1 MKNIFLTLSFLGC
14 AGLASAWFAPA
25 AITWYEENIQTT
37 ETLVTA
43 ENLIKDSGFDD
54 ADFSKTFTDEPRV
67 YGSWVTYTDAKET
80 NTVSYEV
87 VTDPIR
93 GKVGSFTGRSLSWY
107 TSFFAQRIET
117 TAKKGIYKLSFWGKS
132 ADGGKVKAFFR
143 TTTSDGTDGSTYFIK
158 YTDQPTDPT
167 TKWRGTYYNQSLS
180 TEWKEY
186 SVEFDFTKV
195 GKTMYDMTLNDAVD
209 ATDVDLT
216 NFTLCFQGEN
226 ADKNILI
233 DDVKLELVKDLSEP
247 EQPEEPGDA
256 LIKDS
261 GFDNADFA
269 KTFDASPVIFGEWV
283 TYKDPKN
290 EKNEISYSVVD
301 DATRGKVASYTGKPS
316 SWYTSFFAQRI
327 ETTAKKGIY
336 KLSFF

>member
-1 MKNIFLTLSFLGC
+1 MKKIFLTLSFLGC

-37 ETLVTA
+37 ETLATA

-54 ADFSKTFTDEPRV
+54 ADFSKTFTDEPRA

-80 NTVSYEV
+80 NAVSYEV
-87 VTDPIR
+87 VTDPVR

-167 TKWRGTYYNQSLS
+167 TKWRGTYYNQS
-180 TEWKEY
+180 
-186 SVEFDFTKV
+186 
-195 GKTMYDMTLNDAVD
+195 
-209 ATDVDLT
+209 
-216 NFTLCFQGEN
+216 
-226 ADKNILI
+226 
-233 DDVKLELVKDLSEP
+233 
-247 EQPEEPGDA
+247 
-256 LIKDS
+256 
-261 GFDNADFA
+261 
-269 KTFDASPVIFGEWV
+269 
-283 TYKDPKN
+283 
-290 EKNEISYSVVD
+290 
-301 DATRGKVASYTGKPS
+301 
-316 SWYTSFFAQRI
+316 
-327 ETTAKKGIY
+327 
-336 KLSFF
+336 